1 MKEYTTAHLRNVAV
15 LGHGNSGK
23 TSLLDACLYHTGTAK
38 RCGSVDEGTSLL
50 DVLPEEK
57 TRKLTIEMKLAACE
71 WGEEKLN
78 LLDTPGY
85 PDFFGEAVSAVEIG
99 RASCRERVSSP
110 V

>member
-50 DVLPEEK
+50 DVLPERGRVCS
-57 TRKLTIEMKLAACE
+57 TCYRRKR
-71 WGEEKLN
+71 
-78 LLDTPGY
+78 
-85 PDFFGEAVSAVEIG
+85 
-99 RASCRERVSSP
+99 RAISRSR
-110 V
+110 